1 MSEPIDIL
9 ENRVLKETPGLL
21 EVLLKDHTTQ
31 QNIFWATDSYAELG
45 DGFRWDDSITVAAIT
60 GEHGDVN
67 CTKWLSFSGIC
78 S

>member
-31 QNIFWATDSYAELG
+31 QNIFWATDMLSWVTALG
-45 DGFRWDDSITVAAIT
+45 GTIIS
-60 GEHGDVN
+60 
-67 CTKWLSFSGIC
+67 L
-78 S
+78 

>member
-45 DGFRWDDSITVAAIT
+45 TVLGGTI
-60 GEHGDVN
+60 VS
-67 CTKWLSFSGIC
+67 L
-78 S
+78 

>member
-45 DGFRWDDSITVAAIT
+45 DGFRWHDSITVVAIT

-67 CTKWLSFSGIC
+67 CTKWLSFSGTC